1 MKRLNRVMALA
12 GALLFFLCAV
22 ALTAPLHGCAR
33 TGRAIGNLIESVG
46 RDFSDTVDKLAG
58 PDKPQA
64 VAAKEEGK

>member
-1 MKRLNRVMALA
+1 MRKLNRILALA
-12 GALLFFLCAV
+12 SAALFFLAAV

-64 VAAKEEGK
+64 VAAKEGGQ

>member
-1 MKRLNRVMALA
+1 VKKLNRVIALA
-12 GALLFFLCAV
+12 GALLFFLAAV

-58 PDKPQA
+58 PEKPTA
-64 VAAKEEGK
+64 VAKKDGE